1 MFLCAAGNA
10 GMATGGSGD
19 ALAGVIGSLLAQNHH
34 RIGVDLTATEIA
46 AAGVYLH
53 ARAGDLAA
61 EEIGE
66 YGMLP
71 SDLIERIPLVCKGF
85 SETRTHITIDGDY
98 D

>member
-1 MFLCAAGNA
+1 
-10 GMATGGSGD
+10 MATGGSGD
-19 ALAGVIGSLLAQNHH
+19 ALAGIIGSLLAQNRH
-34 RIGVDLTATEIA
+34 RIGADLTATEIA

-71 SDLIERIPLVCKGF
+71 SDLIERIPMVCKGF
-85 SETRTHITIDGDY
+85 SDSKTVIRTL
-98 D
+98 